1 MSWGYVAVAAATV
14 VSGYMASESA
24 EDAAYAQSQ
33 QAQAGQG
40 EVSRQFN
47 VMRDLLKPYVEAGNK
62 GLGAQLD
69 LLGLS
74 GADAQR
80 SAISALEQGPSFLA
94 QLKQGEN
101 AMLQNASATGGLR
114 GGNLQGALAQFRPM
128 LLASEI
134 DRQYAKLGQ
143 LAQLGQNSAAFTGSG
158 AMNAGGMVSG
168 LMQQQGAAQAGG
180 ILGQSAGQQRAVSGL
195 GQLFG
200 GFTGGGS
207 SFQTNVFDQ
216 SGAANTSNP
225 YNYLYD

>member
-1 MSWGYVAVAAATV
+1 MPWGFAAVAATTIA
-14 VSGYMASESA
+14 SGYMQSEAA

-47 VMRDLLKPYVEAGNK
+47 VMRNLLKPYVEAGNQ
-62 GLGAQLD
+62 GLSAQLD

-158 AMNAGGMVSG
+158 ALQTGGMMAE
-168 LMQQQGAAQAGG
+168 LMKQQGQAEAGG
-180 ILGQSAGQQRAVSGL
+180 ILGKSAGQQKMVSGL
-195 GQLFG
+195 SQFFG
-200 GFTGGGS
+200 GFTGGGGGGGGGM
-207 SFQTNVFDQ
+207 F
-216 SGAANTSNP
+216 G
-225 YNYLYD
+225 L